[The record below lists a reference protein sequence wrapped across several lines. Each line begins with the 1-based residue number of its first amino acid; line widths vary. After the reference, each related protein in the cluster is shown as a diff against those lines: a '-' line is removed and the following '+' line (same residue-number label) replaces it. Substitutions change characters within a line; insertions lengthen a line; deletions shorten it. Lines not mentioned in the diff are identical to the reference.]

1 MLLAFFSSI
10 PSSPIVTNLIYILAD
25 VQSAL
30 ALIRIA
36 ASGVSAVTPLHAS
49 SRKDNSLPAWAAGA
63 AFLLNPFTVA
73 TCLSRSTL
81 VFTNTAILT
90 AVSKAVH
97 GDSVPAILAL
107 AMSSYLS
114 LYPIL
119 ILPALILLSY
129 DMHPRPAAKPTLV
142 NFAATQTGL
151 FLAAMAGLLGLSY
164 VITSNSWE
172 FLYST
177 YGVHLLLPDLTPNVG
192 LWWYFFIE
200 MFDSFREFFLCVF
213 QLHLVIY
220 VGGLCI
226 RIR

>member
-1 MLLAFFSSI
+1 LLAFFSNI
-10 PSSPIVTNLIYILAD
+10 PKSAIVTNLIYIIAD

-30 ALIRIA
+30 ALIQIA
-36 ASGVSAVTPLHAS
+36 ASGVSASTPLHTS
-49 SRKDNSLPAWAAGA
+49 SRKSNTLPPWAAGA

-90 AVSKAVH
+90 SIAKAVH
-97 GDSVPAILAL
+97 GDCVPAILAL

-114 LYPIL
+114 LYPVL
-119 ILPALILLSY
+119 LLPALVLLSY
-129 DMHPRPAAKPTLV
+129 DMHPHGPAKPTLF
-142 NFAATQTGL
+142 NYALTQTGI
-151 FLAAMAGLLGLSY
+151 FLGAMAGLLGLSY
-164 VITSNSWE
+164 LITANSWE

-213 QLHLVIY
+213 QLHLLIY

>member
-1 MLLAFFSSI
+1 M
-10 PSSPIVTNLIYILAD
+10 
-25 VQSAL
+25 QSAL
-30 ALIRIA
+30 SLIQIA
-36 ASGVSAVTPLHAS
+36 ASGVSASTPLYTS
-49 SRKDNSLPAWAAGA
+49 SRANTLPPWAAGA

-90 AVSKAVH
+90 SVAKAVQ
-97 GDSVPAILAL
+97 GDSLAAILSL

-114 LYPIL
+114 LYPVL

-129 DMHPRPAAKPTLV
+129 DMRFSTVAAKPVLANYTAMMMGV
-142 NFAATQTGL
+142 
-151 FLAAMAGLLGLSY
+151 FLTAMAGLLGLSY

-172 FLYST
+172 FLFST

-213 QLHLVIY
+213 QLHLLIY

-226 RIR
+226 RIRLVMDDAARVWGMANEHGTGNNRCS